1 MPSEQKR
8 LPNNMAGIEFVAC
21 LDEIKEFLQKNWKHS
36 QIHRL
41 LKQEGKITMS
51 YGAFC
56 YHMRRLSMDK
66 HRPGEAP
73 PVASAKLVRTP
84 PAPPARPTQPKIIKP
99 SSDTLQ
105 DPRTVDPSTLF

>member
-1 MPSEQKR
+1 MASEQER

-21 LDEIKEFLQKNWKHS
+21 LDAIKEFLQKSWKHS
-36 QIHRL
+36 QIHRR

-56 YHMRRLSMDK
+56 YHMRRLSLDK

-73 PVASAKLVRTP
+73 PAPPAKVA
-84 PAPPARPTQPKIIKP
+84 PAPPVRSAEPRHITPASGKFP
-99 SSDTLQ
+99 
-105 DPRTVDPSTLF
+105 DPRDMNPDEAI

>member
-1 MPSEQKR
+1 MGSDQKR
-8 LPNNMAGIEFVAC
+8 LSNNMAGIEFVAC
-21 LDEIKEFLQKNWKHS
+21 LEAIKEFLQKSWKHS
-36 QIHRL
+36 QIHRH
-41 LKQEGKITMS
+41 LKDEGRITMS

-66 HRPGEAP
+66 HRPGEALP
-73 PVASAKLVRTP
+73 ATPAKPVRTP
-84 PAPPARPTQPKIIKP
+84 PVPPVRPSQPKIIKP

>member
-1 MPSEQKR
+1 MSSEQKP
-8 LPNNMAGIEFVAC
+8 LSNNMAGIEFVAC
-21 LDEIKEFLQKNWKHS
+21 LEVINEFLHKNWKHS
-36 QIHRL
+36 QIHRH

-73 PVASAKLVRTP
+73 PAGTCQAGADATSSTCPTLATQNHQTEFGYASRSEN
-84 PAPPARPTQPKIIKP
+84 R
-99 SSDTLQ
+99 
-105 DPRTVDPSTLF
+105 

>member
-1 MPSEQKR
+1 MPSEQER
-8 LPNNMAGIEFVAC
+8 LSNNMAGIEFVAC
-21 LDEIKEFLQKNWKHS
+21 LETIKEFLQKNWKHS
-36 QIHRL
+36 QIHRH

-66 HRPGEAP
+66 YRPGEAQP
-73 PVASAKLVRTP
+73 AAPAKPVRTP
-84 PAPPARPTQPKIIKP
+84 PVQPARPTQPKIIKP